1 MSENDHPEHIRSFPS
16 MATRYTV
23 HPEHIKANCLHNWL
37 FNRNVI
43 TDYLIASS
51 GSAAF
56 LISNNSISNCN
67 TELPGIPFCGLP
79 AGP

>member
-1 MSENDHPEHIRSFPS
+1 MSENDHLEHIRSFPSMATRYTVHPEHIRSFPS

-51 GSAAF
+51 GVAAF
-56 LISNNSISNCN
+56 
-67 TELPGIPFCGLP
+67 
-79 AGP
+79 